1 MTNIVNI
8 LCEAKNLKK
17 CVELHYD
24 GHNRTVEI
32 HAVGRNAKTGNTLLR
47 CFQVS
52 GGSNSGQ
59 PIAWK
64 LMTVSKISN
73 CSITGTRHV
82 FLRLGFLLHTSL
94 NDPDTFQSQRG
105 ASKTVPRCVVNPGK
119 KGTRPYTTRYMT
131 RPKRCRP

>member
-1 MTNIVNI
+1 MTDVVDK
-8 LCEAKNLKK
+8 LCKAIQKKK
-17 CVELHYD
+17 CIALHYD

-73 CSITGTRHV
+73 CSITE
-82 FLRLGFLLHTSL
+82 L
-94 NDPDTFQSQRG
+94 
-105 ASKTVPRCVVNPGK
+105 ASKAPRPRYNPNDSA
-119 KGTRPYTTRYMT
+119 MT
-131 RPKRCRP
+131 AGIICHV